1 MRHLILLLA
10 VALACTTTAQ
20 PTWRFHLAFEDGTG
34 ARDTIWFVF
43 DTSATIGTG
52 FGEVDYA
59 LGEGAVAMDP
69 DGFNVWTL
77 NSALDS
83 TKTIAFPYAGMFPY
97 IAAEIHAFNYTYPIT
112 LRWDTALFHAPGLP
126 PPGFL
131 PGAQMQCNYF
141 FGVPEL
147 HVFDMMSNDTTT
159 AAIDLFPLR
168 VNIGT
173 AIDLGLKEQGNGSSF
188 ALSPNPAFDRLSFI
202 IPQTHGDALIRD
214 ISGKVC
220 LRTPIYAARMDLDI
234 SKLHP
239 GFYLLQVRPEAG
251 DVRTTSFIKQ

>member
-1 MRHLILLLA
+1 MRFLLPLIALLLT
-10 VALACTTTAQ
+10 CTSTAQ

-34 ARDTIWFVF
+34 ARDTILFVF
-43 DTSATIGTG
+43 DTTATIGTG

-69 DGFNVWTL
+69 DGFNVWIL

-97 IAAEIHAFNYTYPIT
+97 ITAEIHAFNYTYPIT
-112 LRWDTALFHAPGLP
+112 LRWNTALFHAPGLP
-126 PPGFL
+126 PPGYI

-147 HVFDMMSNDTTT
+147 HVFDMMSNDTTI
-159 AAIDLFPLR
+159 APIDLFPLT
-168 VNIGT
+168 VNIGI
-173 AIDLGLKEQGNGSSF
+173 AIDLGLEKQADVSSF
-188 ALSPNPAFDRLSFI
+188 TLSPNPASDRLSI
-202 IPQTHGDALIRD
+202 LVPQTRGDVLVCDVSGMVRLHTPLHG
-214 ISGKVC
+214 
-220 LRTPIYAARMDLDI
+220 ARMDLDI
-234 SKLHP
+234 SKLQP

-251 DVRTTSFIKQ
+251 EVRATSFIKQ